1 MFKTIVIPV
10 DLGHVDRLEKAL
22 SVAGDLASQ
31 YDAGVHVVGVAPE
44 TPHELGHTPAE
55 YEARL
60 AKFAKEL
67 ADRYGRPVSPHP
79 VIATDLRIDLDA
91 LLMKASE
98 ELGADLVV
106 MASHVPGFVEYIFG
120 SNAGTLASHSKMSV
134 FVVR

>member
-10 DLGHVDRLEKAL
+10 DLGHADRLEKAL
-22 SVAGDLASQ
+22 GVAGDLAAQ
-31 YDAGVHVVGVAPE
+31 YDAAVHVVGVAPE
-44 TPHELGHTPAE
+44 TPHALGHTPAE

-60 AKFAKEL
+60 RAFAADL
-67 ADRYGRPVSPHP
+67 SDRYGRPVTPHP

-91 LLMKASE
+91 LLMKASD

-106 MASHVPGFVEYIFG
+106 MASHVPGFAEYIFG
-120 SNAGTLASHSKMSV
+120 SNAGTLASHAKMSV